1 MSMAAPDY
9 LKSRSRQARL
19 QHYAHMDRNDDFRSV
34 ASPRDNLL
42 LRAGRALAG
51 FEDAI
56 RLDYAVYAR
65 GVTAR
70 GRIHEADFQ
79 VAMATRRS
87 RRGTLFS
94 GSRAYDRTDSLGNKG
109 RDVVD

>member
-79 VAMATRRS
+79 VAIRVGDTTVSAGDFIQRI
-87 RRGTLFS
+87 
-94 GSRAYDRTDSLGNKG
+94 ASL
-109 RDVVD
+109 RPD